1 MRLHSKTSRAKH
13 TLLSFVVKYMFF
25 ATFAI
30 TRQFRRKTVCSAVFS
45 EKCFSLCKNFS
56 VAKYTHSNFFFLFQS
71 LHHTNGGHSSY
82 VTRVEF
88 LADDSRIISTGG
100 RDTAIMQWNLS

>member
-1 MRLHSKTSRAKH
+1 
-13 TLLSFVVKYMFF
+13 MFF
-25 ATFAI
+25 FVQKLQCCQVNI
-30 TRQFRRKTVCSAVFS
+30 HILKFS
-45 EKCFSLCKNFS
+45 I
-56 VAKYTHSNFFFLFQS
+56 FFLFQS